1 MHLLTSR
8 WKLVIIIG
16 IILIVGFVSVNLASY
31 YVSSNSV
38 RSALIN
44 NELPLTSN
52 NIYSEIQASLLR
64 PIYISSL
71 MAHNTFVQDWMLE
84 GEKDTEKITKYLA
97 EIKDKYKV
105 SSTFL
110 VSAKTHHYYHSDGI
124 LKTVSQKVP
133 KDSWFFTMES
143 HAGNYRVEVDNNEA
157 NRNHLTIF
165 VNHKLFD
172 YDGNFTGVTGL
183 GLDVVTVATM
193 IDRYQKNYQRN
204 VYFVDRNGQIKS
216 HPEKSMIDKVNI
228 LKMPGIDAVAEVI
241 LTGKNGFLAYENER
255 GNILLSY
262 RYIPELDW
270 FLLVEQTEE
279 KVLQPIRH
287 ALYSN
292 LLISAAI
299 TFLILLISSITI
311 HRFQSQLEAMAKN
324 DKLTGLINRQ
334 YFDLLCAHALDNI
347 GRHTSGLS
355 LALFDLDNFK
365 KINDTQGHL
374 AGDRTLKAIALL
386 VKEHIRKSD
395 IIARWGG
402 DEFVILFQKCD
413 ADTAVRLMEKIR
425 DRIASTL
432 NERETETLISISAG
446 VAEYEPGDT
455 GDSLLARADKCL
467 YEAKGRGRNQV
478 VKART

>member
-1 MHLLTSR
+1 MYLLTSR
-8 WKLVIIIG
+8 WKLVIILGVIM
-16 IILIVGFVSVNLASY
+16 VTGFVSVNLANY

-71 MAHNTFVQDWMLE
+71 MAHNTFVKDWMLE
-84 GEKDTEKITKYLA
+84 GENGVAKITKYLA
-97 EIKDKYKV
+97 EIKEKYTI

-110 VSAKTHHYYHSDGI
+110 VSANTHCYYHSDGI
-124 LKTVSQKVP
+124 LKTVSRKVP
-133 KDSWFFTMES
+133 KDNWFFTMES
-143 HAGNYRVEVDNNEA
+143 HEGNYRVEVDSNEA

-183 GLDVVTVATM
+183 GLDVVNVATM
-193 IDRYQKNYQRN
+193 IDRYKETYQRN
-204 VYFVDRNGQIKS
+204 VYFIDRNGEIKS
-216 HPEKSMIDKVNI
+216 HPEKSLIDKVNI
-228 LKMPGIDAVAEVI
+228 QKRPGIEAVAEEI
-241 LTGKNGFLAYENER
+241 LSGKSGFLTYKYGGE
-255 GNILLSY
+255 NILLSY

-279 KVLQPIRH
+279 KALKPILQ

-299 TFLILLISSITI
+299 TLLVLLISSVTI
-311 HRFQSQLEAMAKN
+311 HRFQSQLEAMAKT

-334 YFDLLCAHALDNI
+334 YFDILFAHAIDNI

-355 LALFDLDNFK
+355 LALFDLDNLK
-365 KINDTQGHL
+365 KINDSQGHL
-374 AGDRTLKAIALL
+374 AGDRILYSISLL
-386 VKEHIRKSD
+386 TKEHIRKSD
-395 IIARWGG
+395 VIARWGG

-413 ADTAVRLMEKIR
+413 AETAVILMEKIR
-425 DRIASTL
+425 NHIASSL
-432 NERETETLISISAG
+432 NKSENDILVSISAG
-446 VAEYEPGDT
+446 VAEYKPGDT
-455 GDSLLARADKCL
+455 CDTLLARADKCL
-467 YEAKGRGRNQV
+467 YEAKHKGRNLV
-478 VKART
+478 EV

>member
-1 MHLLTSR
+1 MYLLTSR

-16 IILIVGFVSVNLASY
+16 VILIVGFVSVNLASY

-71 MAHNTFVQDWMLE
+71 MAHNTFVKDWMLE
-84 GEKDTEKITKYLA
+84 GEKGTDKITKYLA
-97 EIKDKYKV
+97 EIKNKYTV

-110 VSAKTHHYYHSDGI
+110 VSANTHRYYHSDGI

-133 KDSWFFTMES
+133 KDNWFFTMES
-143 HAGNYRVEVDNNEA
+143 HEGNYRVEVDSNEA

-165 VNHKLFD
+165 VNHKLYD

-183 GLDVVTVATM
+183 GLDVVNVAKM
-193 IDRYQKNYQRN
+193 IDRYQESYQRN

-216 HPEKSMIDKVNI
+216 HPEKSMIDIVNI
-228 LKMPGIDAVAEVI
+228 RKMPGIDAVAEVI
-241 LTGKNGFLAYENER
+241 LAGKSGFLTYKNGRED
-255 GNILLSY
+255 ILLSY

-270 FLLVEQTEE
+270 FLLVEQTEG
-279 KVLQPIRH
+279 KALKPIRH

-299 TFLILLISSITI
+299 TLLVLLISSATI
-311 HRFQSQLEAMAKN
+311 HRFQFQLEAMAKT

-334 YFDLLCAHALDNI
+334 YFDVLFAHALDNI
-347 GRHTSGLS
+347 GRHTSSLS
-355 LALFDLDNFK
+355 LALFDLDNLK
-365 KINDTQGHL
+365 KINDSQGHL
-374 AGDRTLKAIALL
+374 SGDRILKSIALATR
-386 VKEHIRKSD
+386 EHVRKSD
-395 IIARWGG
+395 VFARWGG

-413 ADTAVRLMEKIR
+413 AEIAVHLMEKIR
-425 DRIASTL
+425 DHIASTL
-432 NERETETLISISAG
+432 NEKETGILVSISVG

-455 GDSLLARADKCL
+455 CDTLLARADKCL
-467 YEAKGRGRNQV
+467 YEAKRKGRNAVQ
-478 VKART
+478 K